1 MPIVDA
7 VTVVAPR
14 RDLPAWRGMR
24 RPLEALLRGACQRA
38 AKGGELVTTT
48 PPPFFLSVP
57 KEPEHGDLA
66 TNLALMLA
74 RGEGR
79 PPREVAATIVR
90 HLEDADGILAGVEV
104 AGPGFINFRFA
115 PAYWWKILRDSETNG
130 RAYGRSTIGCGCKVQ
145 VEFVSANPTGPLH
158 VGHARGAVT
167 GDAIANLLAA
177 TGHDVV
183 REYYVNDAGNQME
196 LLGASTYARYAELC
210 GRPVPFPA
218 DGYHGEYV
226 RQVAAEILA
235 SEGPRWMDVDP
246 EGARAHLRDRAG
258 AVLLKGIRRDTE
270 ALAVRFDNFVSER
283 ELRSRGAVAQI
294 IEALGERA
302 YVYEAEGARWFR
314 STLFGDDKDRPLVKS
329 SGEYTYFA
337 ADVAYHYEKFARGF
351 DRVID
356 VWGADHHGH
365 VPRMKAALAALGL
378 DPARLEVVMVQV
390 VSLTRGGEPVRM
402 GKRSGEFVTLRDVV
416 EEVGSDATRFFL
428 LMRKSDAQLE
438 FDLDLAKQETAE
450 NPVFY
455 VQYAHARV
463 ASILRAAAA
472 LGLDRAAATAADPSR
487 LEQEEEYALIR
498 RIARFPE
505 VVEDSALELEPHR
518 LVFFLMELAG
528 DFHRYYNRTR
538 ILGEDRELAAARLL
552 LALNVQKVV
561 RVGLELVGVD
571 APDTM

>member
-1 MPIVDA
+1 
-7 VTVVAPR
+7 
-14 RDLPAWRGMR
+14 
-24 RPLEALLRGACQRA
+24 
-38 AKGGELVTTT
+38 
-48 PPPFFLSVP
+48 
-57 KEPEHGDLA
+57 
-66 TNLALMLA
+66 
-74 RGEGR
+74 
-79 PPREVAATIVR
+79 
-90 HLEDADGILAGVEV
+90 
-104 AGPGFINFRFA
+104 
-115 PAYWWKILRDSETNG
+115 
-130 RAYGRSTIGCGCKVQ
+130 
-145 VEFVSANPTGPLH
+145 
-158 VGHARGAVT
+158 
-167 GDAIANLLAA
+167 
-177 TGHDVV
+177 
-183 REYYVNDAGNQME
+183 
-196 LLGASTYARYAELC
+196 
-210 GRPVPFPA
+210 
-218 DGYHGEYV
+218 
-226 RQVAAEILA
+226 
-235 SEGPRWMDVDP
+235 MDVDP
-246 EGARAHLRDRAG
+246 ERARAHLRDRAG
-258 AVLLKGIRRDTE
+258 AVLLEGIRRDTE
-270 ALAVRFDNFVSER
+270 ALAVRFDHFVSER

-294 IEALGERA
+294 IEALGERG
-302 YVYEAEGARWFR
+302 YVYEAEGACWFR

-329 SGEYTYFA
+329 GGEYTYFA

-365 VPRMKAALAALGL
+365 VARMKAALAALGL